1 MIPALLT
8 ALRKK
13 INLNQTTLMKHTLR
27 LLIILS
33 LTIFISA
40 QISANVDPASTPSNV
55 PGQVRTKTDTIKS
68 SGIKQTDTIIQTNPN
83 TDPPNTLPIDT
94 GVTGTQQQAPTQV
107 IPVPVDT
114 ATKIDSSLIEPVS
127 ENVLTNTRLFIYI
140 ILSVL
145 GLALFFY
152 IFVITLFKTFHKVR
166 STRQSLLLS
175 WNLFFIVSIIWI
187 FIIWGLVAGFWTAA
201 SFMIVVIFL
210 FIISLIMT
218 IIAVKS
224 K

>member
-1 MIPALLT
+1 MIKFYISAFILFISLSAFSIVPTVKPADSHNVKDT
-8 ALRKK
+8 VRKLDAGTGVGA
-13 INLNQTTLMKHTLR
+13 ID
-27 LLIILS
+27 S
-33 LTIFISA
+33 LTT
-40 QISANVDPASTPSNV
+40 QQKQPSNNAV
-55 PGQVRTKTDTIKS
+55 QNADPQNNSLQIDTA
-68 SGIKQTDTIIQTNPN
+68 GIKPPVQT
-83 TDPPNTLPIDT
+83 
-94 GVTGTQQQAPTQV
+94 V
-107 IPVPVDT
+107 VPVDT
-114 ATKIDSSLIEPVS
+114 AKKMDSTLITPVS
-127 ENVLTNTRLFIYI
+127 EDALTNTKLFIYI
-140 ILSVL
+140 IMSIL

-152 IFVITLFKTFHKVR
+152 IFVITLFKTFHKTK